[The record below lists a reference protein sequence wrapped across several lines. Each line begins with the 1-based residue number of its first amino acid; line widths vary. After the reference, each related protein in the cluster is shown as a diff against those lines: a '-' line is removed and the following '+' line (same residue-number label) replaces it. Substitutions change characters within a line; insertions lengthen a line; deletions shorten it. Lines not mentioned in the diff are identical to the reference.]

1 MLNFTKFT
9 LLVRISNVFFI
20 FEKIWHWLKNGRRN
34 SNKMDKAFVSHCDKT
49 QLLFIWRL
57 KHSLAFRKISIPF
70 FILSLYS
77 RSIETL
83 QTSANVERQNSNPG
97 RASEWF
103 RREVESL
110 QRAAGCANIRR
121 RGINFLIELEAGHP
135 FAIPSVRSNTTVGG
149 GSCPLWRVNA
159 IKRRFREWTSMPTQ
173 LSMAVAF
180 LNMYV

>member
-83 QTSANVERQNSNPG
+83 QTSANVERQNGNPG

-135 FAIPSVRSNTTVGG
+135 FAIPSVRSNTTVGEG
-149 GSCPLWRVNA
+149 VALCGA
-159 IKRRFREWTSMPTQ
+159 WTR
-173 LSMAVAF
+173 
-180 LNMYV
+180 